1 MEYSKIN
8 LSSLTEENIENT
20 YLTLLTHK
28 YSFMVLSTNHQNYIL
43 TKERSIIPVENLDK
57 FLKEREKDIYYK
69 TIIQEDTNSRN
80 IEKELNLFY
89 YYLNQYR
96 LSFHKLYGGKYRFGC
111 IAIRIDDHSFLTT
124 IRGKK
129 ELDEYTIVNSVDF
142 KNHIVS
148 VRGKKATLNAPL
160 LSHLFQNKKVNAVVH
175 LHEFHPNLPY
185 YEYAFPGTELD
196 SIRENTTSFN
206 IRYHGAF
213 LLFDQDGNL
222 L

>member
-8 LSSLTEENIENT
+8 LSSLKEENIESA
-20 YLTLLTHK
+20 YLTLLANK

-43 TKERSIIPVENLDK
+43 TKERSIIPVENVDK

-80 IEKELNLFY
+80 IGKELILFH

-96 LSFHKLYGGKYRFGC
+96 LSLNKLYGKKYRFGC
-111 IAIRIDDHSFLTT
+111 VAIRIDDHSFLTT

-148 VRGKKATLNAPL
+148 VSGKKATLNAPL

-175 LHEFHPNLPY
+175 LHEFYPNLPY

-196 SIRENTTSFN
+196 SIRETTTSFN
-206 IRYHGAF
+206 IRYHGVF